1 MTKKDLQSYRS
12 IKQEIR
18 EIENT
23 MREISTRVYSPKV
36 PILTGLPGAQNTEP
50 GSAQERAATALF
62 ELREKYTDAVAKL
75 YRRAAEIETAIELVT
90 DPLQR
95 RILRM
100 RYIDGRSWRAISIRA
115 NISESYALQVHGFAL
130 QSISKIS

>member
-1 MTKKDLQSYRS
+1 MTKQELQSYRQ
-12 IKQEIR
+12 IKREIR

-23 MREISTRVYSPKV
+23 MRELNTQIYSPRIPK
-36 PILTGLPGAQNTEP
+36 LTGMPTAANAEP

-62 ELREKYTDAVAKL
+62 ELREKYHENVARL
-75 YRRAAEIETAIELVT
+75 YRRAGEIETAIELLN

-100 RYIDGRSWRAISIRA
+100 RYIDGSSWVAIAHRA

-130 QSISKIS
+130 HAISKI